1 MKHIERRDDQ
11 IILHLEPGEPAML
24 RSLPSRLQVLLRTG
38 NPATGAL
45 KRIFPAEA
53 GDEDE
58 HSRELHHLMIE
69 ELRQQRLR
77 RIEAFDQLLARAP
90 EGGGTLALS
99 PDAAEQWLALLTDMR
114 LLLADQIGIEND
126 QWKETIEPDKPMR
139 RETALYLYLSGLQSS
154 LLEFGFGI
162 SQHDCI

>member
-1 MKHIERRDDQ
+1 MKRIERHDDQ
-11 IILHLEPGEPAML
+11 ILLYLEPGEAGML

-45 KRIFPAEA
+45 KRLFPQDTEESDA
-53 GDEDE
+53 
-58 HSRELHHLMIE
+58 HTRELHHLMIE
-69 ELRQQRLR
+69 ELRQQRLQ
-77 RIEAFDQLLARAP
+77 RIEDFDQLLARAP
-90 EGGGTLALS
+90 ADGGCLVLATA
-99 PDAAEQWLALLTDMR
+99 AAEQWLALLTDMR

-126 QWKETIEPDKPMR
+126 QWRETVEPDKPMR